1 MRIVTSVAAMQR
13 LAAKLKVQQVRLGFV
28 ATMGYLHAG
37 HISLVKR
44 ARQLVGAKGQVIVSI
59 FVNPTQFSP
68 HEDLSKYPRDLGRDK
83 KLCRDA
89 GVDILFVPSN
99 AEMYPHGFSTYI
111 LEEKLSREMEGTSR
125 PTHFRGVA
133 TVVGKLFNIVLPDL
147 AVFGAKD
154 FQQAVVIKAM
164 VRDLNF
170 PLKIVVAPIMREPD
184 GLAMSSRNKYLS
196 AVQRQQATILS
207 RAIRVAKA
215 ELKNGLASAKKME
228 SNIAKMIS
236 KQSEARLDYVRF
248 FNPETLEPVSQ
259 VKRGTHMAIAVFFGK
274 TRLIDNGRL

>member
-13 LAAKLKVQQVRLGFV
+13 LAAKLKVQQVRRGFV

-99 AEMYPHGFSTYI
+99 AEMYPQGFSTFI

-196 AVQRQQATILS
+196 TVQRQQATILS